1 MDRHT
6 AEPDVDAFPGPNA
19 ERWVSF
25 HGEHAAPSEYSH
37 EFVWD
42 LTGEADG
49 PFVTDVDGNVLL
61 DFTCHIGAAPLGYDN
76 EKVLGKLREF
86 ELAEPMKIAGQDMY
100 FGSGPDPA
108 EAEFPS
114 SSHLMDR
121 LTDVSS
127 HYGMDTVFLSNSG
140 AEAVEN
146 AMKITHN
153 AAPAAKYGY
162 AFEGSFHGRTLG
174 TLSVTRSK
182 DVYTR
187 HYPEIAGIR
196 TVPFCAD
203 RGCSPASCECGF
215 FTGGGSG
222 TSGSVAGGGSGNGET
237 GGGSG
242 SGGSRL
248 RDALAPEGGHVDPA
262 EIAFMI
268 LEPVQG
274 VGGYRF
280 PSEAFMAEVG
290 AVCEEYDVPLVVDE
304 IQSGIGRTGEMWASD
319 HYPIEPDVIT
329 SAKALR
335 VGATI
340 SRSELFPSEKNR
352 LGSTFG
358 GGDVLASMMGVFTLE
373 AIEEHDLLANATR
386 RGRQAKELL
395 GDGAPDHVVDVRGK
409 GLMLA
414 VEFDT
419 PERRD
424 AVVREALERGL
435 LTLGCGKKTI
445 RLLPPL
451 DSTERE
457 IELGTSI
464 FLEAIEAAGPTATTA

>member
-1 MDRHT
+1 MDRDT
-6 AEPDVDAFPGPNA
+6 AEPDADALPGPNA
-19 ERWVSF
+19 ERWVRF

-42 LTGEADG
+42 VTAEADG

-61 DFTCHIGAAPLGYDN
+61 DFTCHIGAAPLGYNN

-86 ELAEPMKIAGQDMY
+86 DLVEPMKIAGQDMY
-100 FGSGPDPA
+100 FGSGPDPENA
-108 EAEFPS
+108 PFPG
-114 SSHLMDR
+114 SSHLMEQ
-121 LTDVSS
+121 LTAVSS
-127 HYGMDTVFLSNSG
+127 QYGMDTVFLSNSG

-146 AMKITHN
+146 AMKITHD

-162 AFEGSFHGRTLG
+162 AFAGSFHGRTLG

-196 TVPFCAD
+196 TVPFCDD
-203 RGCSPASCECGF
+203 RGCSAATCECGF
-215 FTGGGSG
+215 FTDGGAGSQ
-222 TSGSVAGGGSGNGET
+222 
-237 GGGSG
+237 
-242 SGGSRL
+242 L
-248 RDALAPEGGHVDPA
+248 RSALAPEGGHVDPA
-262 EIAFMI
+262 EIAFLI
-268 LEPVQG
+268 LEPIQG

-280 PSEAFMAEVG
+280 PSEEFMAEVG
-290 AVCEEYDVPLVVDE
+290 AVSDEYDIPLVVDE
-304 IQSGIGRTGEMWASD
+304 IQSGIGRTGEMWAID
-319 HYPIEPDVIT
+319 HYPVEPDVIA

-340 SRSELFPSEKNR
+340 SRSDLFPSEKNR

-358 GGDVLASMMGVFTLE
+358 GGDVLASMMGSFTLE
-373 AIEEHDLLANATR
+373 AIAEHDLLANATE
-386 RGRQAKELL
+386 RGRQAQELL
-395 GDGAPDHVVDVRGK
+395 GDDAPDSVVDVRGK

-419 PERRD
+419 ADRRD
-424 AVVREALERGL
+424 AVVAEALERGL

-451 DSTERE
+451 DATERE
-457 IELGTSI
+457 IELGVSI
-464 FLEAIEAAGPTATTA
+464 FLDAVEAAGTTAAAA